1 MKKTTNKN
9 LEMQIYEKLGIKVF
23 RKIAFAR
30 RNFVTSLVIFPF
42 TLGMSIKER
51 YDCVNKIYY
60 GQKSIYNL
68 GKIDDLNDIKKYKK
82 YPTINS
88 IRFLIELGL
97 TIPVIIKI
105 IDGRSPIITTISTAS
120 AILVNFY
127 CIMLQR
133 YNAIRLNRVIQ
144 KVEIHNEKMKK
155 EQEEIKDKI
164 KDKIKEKKEPIKV
177 AGLKEVVANS
187 TIEQLKR
194 YREYINE
201 YQSVQKEPEYLEY
214 RVNEPPEID
223 PPVTRSRVI
232 NRGNR

>member
-23 RKIAFAR
+23 KKIAFAR
-30 RNFVTSLVIFPF
+30 RNFVTSLLIFPF

-155 EQEEIKDKI
+155 EQEEIK
-164 KDKIKEKKEPIKV
+164 EKKEPTKV

-201 YQSVQKEPEYLEY
+201 YQSVKKEPKYLEY

-223 PPVTRSRVI
+223 PPVTRSRVM